1 MPKDTPIPIRLDAE
15 MNRRASEIAQELGIT
30 RAALIR
36 MLLESFVEEYDKNG
50 GRIMMPPKWKG
61 LGEVR

>member
-1 MPKDTPIPIRLDAE
+1 

-36 MLLESFVEEYDKNG
+36 MLLESFVTEYDKNG

-61 LGEVR
+61 LGKG